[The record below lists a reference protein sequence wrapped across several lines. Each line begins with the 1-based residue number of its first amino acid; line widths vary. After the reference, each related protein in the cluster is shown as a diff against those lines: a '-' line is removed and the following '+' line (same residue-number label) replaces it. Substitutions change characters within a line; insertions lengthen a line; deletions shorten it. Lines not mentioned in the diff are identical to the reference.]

1 MPSYKRIMILDK
13 TMDDREIR
21 AVLRPFCEFVG
32 REVKP
37 VPVDKAGLLV
47 QYMAQDASFIEV
59 RRQIASTHVAMARAR
74 RPGSATKGEL
84 KGLEERLLR
93 LESERQRIISTAAS
107 SPEFTAYRDSE
118 SKAGKIRLEEWMKAQ
133 DVAGRARLV
142 LAREL
147 LPKIVRPE
155 DTSVLSVLAAVENH
169 VEAAPP
175 LGSLVL
181 MGEQPRPAEEDFQP
195 ISAYASGLNPRM
207 FSASVRLHVAI
218 DSERGRQAEVDGALV
233 SREALVMKL
242 SDTRRPVVEE
252 HWEKFEDILPIAAR
266 REVTPIVPMCIP
278 FSSPYSALRSLLS
291 TESWRAIR
299 NAANDR
305 NNGTCVVCGMSA
317 AGEVRAEWKFLE
329 PLRHSGAFGIQKLVD
344 VRPYCSAC
352 GKVVF
357 PEPDK
362 LVTLAPSPDGYE
374 RSREVYVVNP
384 TLRRLGRVNRWDD
397 LASPDPLATAVSI
410 AQSAYQRRSGIRW
423 ALDLSILHG
432 MNVSL
437 HPDMVMHRKGWIM
450 RKSDVPLFDDG
461 RSVHLTRIFGTSFV
475 NSDGGRVFFEVPPIH
490 LVPWDTAVEDML
502 MVTGGQSLPQPAA
515 PQPSVMDE
523 DQEDFEAAGPLD
535 PDEEDFL
542 EEEGPPLS
550 MS

>member
-1 MPSYKRIMILDK
+1 MILDK
-13 TMDDREIR
+13 TMNDRDIR

-37 VPVDKAGLLV
+37 VPFDRADLLV
-47 QYMAQDASFIEV
+47 QFMAQDSGFIEI
-59 RRQIASTHVAMARAR
+59 RRQIANTHVAMARAR
-74 RPGSATKGEL
+74 RPGSSTKAEL
-84 KGLEERLLR
+84 KGLEGKLLR

-107 SPEFTAYRDSE
+107 SAEFTSFRENETQA
-118 SKAGKIRLEEWMKAQ
+118 SKTRLEEWLRAQ
-133 DVAGRARLV
+133 DVAVRARQV
-142 LAREL
+142 LAREQ
-147 LPKIVRPE
+147 LPRIVRPDE
-155 DTSVLSVLAAVENH
+155 ISVLTVLKAVENH

-175 LGSLVL
+175 VGSLVL
-181 MGEQPRPAEEDFQP
+181 MGEQPRPSEEDFQP
-195 ISAYASGLNPRM
+195 VSAYASGLNPRM

-218 DSERGRQAEVDGALV
+218 ESDRGRQAEVDGAMV
-233 SREALVMKL
+233 SREALVMRL
-242 SDTRRPVVEE
+242 SDARRPVSEE
-252 HWEKFEDILPIAAR
+252 HWEKFEDILPLAAR
-266 REVTPIVPMCIP
+266 REVLPLLPYCIP

-305 NNGTCVVCGMSA
+305 NNGTCVICGMSA

-329 PLRHSGAFGIQKLVD
+329 PLRHSGAFGIQRLVD

-362 LVTLAPSPDGYE
+362 LVTLAPSPDGYQ

-384 TLRRLGRVNRWDD
+384 TMRRLGRVNRWDD
-397 LASPDPLATAVSI
+397 LASPDPLAMAVSI
-410 AQSAYQRRSGIRW
+410 TQAAYQRRSAIRW
-423 ALDLSILHG
+423 ALDLSVLHG

-475 NSDGGRVFFEVPPIH
+475 NSDGGRVFFEVPPVH
-490 LVPWDTAVEDML
+490 LVPWDTSVEEVMSDHEAPM
-502 MVTGGQSLPQPAA
+502 A
-515 PQPSVMDE
+515 PQPSAMDE
-523 DQEDFEAAGPLD
+523 DQDEEDFDSAGPLD
-535 PDEEDFL
+535 PDSEDFM

-550 MS
+550 MI

>member
-1 MPSYKRIMILDK
+1 MILDK
-13 TMDDREIR
+13 TMNDRDVR

-37 VPVDKAGLLV
+37 APFDKADLLV
-47 QYMAQDASFIEV
+47 QFMAQDATFIEI
-59 RRQIASTHVAMARAR
+59 RRQIANTHVLMARSR
-74 RPGSATKGEL
+74 RPGSSTRSEL
-84 KGLEERLLR
+84 TGLEEKLLR
-93 LESERQRIISTAAS
+93 LESERQRVIATAAS
-107 SPEFTAYRDSE
+107 SPEFATFREGETSA
-118 SKAGKIRLEEWMKAQ
+118 SKTRLDEWMKAQ
-133 DVAGRARLV
+133 AVAARARLV
-142 LAREL
+142 LARDQ
-147 LPKIVRPE
+147 LPRIIRPDE
-155 DTSVLSVLAAVENH
+155 VSVLSVLKAVENH

-207 FSASVRLHVAI
+207 FSASVRLHVGI
-218 DSERGRQAEVDGALV
+218 ESERGKQAEVDGAMV
-233 SREALVMKL
+233 SREALVMRL
-242 SDTRRPVVEE
+242 SDARRPVSED
-252 HWEKFEDILPIAAR
+252 HWDRFEDILPLAAR
-266 REVTPIVPMCIP
+266 REVVPILPYCIP

-299 NAANDR
+299 NGANDR
-305 NNGTCVVCGMSA
+305 NNGTCVICGMSA
-317 AGEVRAEWKFLE
+317 AGEVRAEWQFLE
-329 PLRHSGAFGIQKLVD
+329 PMRHSGAFGIQKLVD

-362 LVTLAPSPDGYE
+362 LVTLAPSPDGYQ

-384 TLRRLGRVNRWDD
+384 TMRRLGRVNRWDD

-410 AQSAYQRRSGIRW
+410 TQAAYQRRSATRW

-490 LVPWDTAVEDML
+490 LVPWDTAVEDV
-502 MVTGGQSLPQPAA
+502 MVDHDPPFT
-515 PQPSVMDE
+515 PQPSAMDD
-523 DQEDFEAAGPLD
+523 DQDIEDFDAAGPMD
-535 PDEEDFL
+535 PDSEDFL

-550 MS
+550 MT